1 MDEAQVD
8 QYEALIRQHRSAVIA
23 IDKETAGL
31 KRTLYQSL
39 LVPANRDSLINLIG
53 EQQKNIERVNLAHF
67 EDIKAL
73 CRPEQQ
79 ERFTQLVQEL
89 DQLFNHPHHPPARP
103 GPR

>member
-8 QYEALIRQHRSAVIA
+8 HYEALIRQHRSAVIA
-23 IDKETAGL
+23 IDKETAEL

-39 LVPANRDSLINLIG
+39 LVPTNRDSLINVIG
-53 EQQKNIERVNLAHF
+53 EQQKKIERVNLAHF

-79 ERFTQLVQEL
+79 ERFKELVQEL
-89 DQLFNHPHHPPARP
+89 DQLFNHPPA
-103 GPR
+103 GPEPQ